1 MALTKQQFL
10 DTLTQIGTCED
21 ETQRRDMLATLN
33 TEATSIFD
41 SNETLTQQNQTLT
54 NDNETL
60 RTANMKLFLQVG
72 SNNGS
77 GEGSNNNNSGNQEE
91 PRKRIKYEDLFDEKG
106 GLK

>member
-60 RTANMKLFLQVG
+60 RSANMKLFLQVG
-72 SNNGS
+72 GSSNGS
-77 GEGSNNNNSGNQEE
+77 GEGSNNNHGNQEE
-91 PRKRIKYEDLFDEKG
+91 PRKKIKYEDLFDEKG